1 MKNIE
6 WSELPSTVQKNLD
19 IECGYSD
26 NGVLTAEWLKRMQK
40 CVEPYNATYD
50 GEDDIFYFESEA
62 RYNWFLLRWS

>member
-26 NGVLTAEWLKRMQK
+26 NGVLTAEWLKRMNK
-40 CVEPYNATYD
+40 CVEQFNATYD
-50 GEDDIFYFESEA
+50 GEDDIFYFDSEA
-62 RYNWFLLRWS
+62 YYHWFLLRWT